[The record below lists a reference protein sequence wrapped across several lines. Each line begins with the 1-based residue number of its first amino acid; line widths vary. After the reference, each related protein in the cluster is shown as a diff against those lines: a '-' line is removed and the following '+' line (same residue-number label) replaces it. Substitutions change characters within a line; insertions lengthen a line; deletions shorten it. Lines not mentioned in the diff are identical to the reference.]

1 MKRPRVFFRPT
12 ARSDMKDIYRYILQL
27 SQDRRAASSYTD
39 RIFARCLA
47 IAEAPSG
54 GADRSRW
61 APGLRMVPFERSVL
75 ILYIAEGDRIQIVRV
90 VHGRRDVD
98 GLMHTQGTP

>member
-1 MKRPRVFFRPT
+1 MKRPRVLFRPT
-12 ARSDMKDIYRYILQL
+12 ARSDLKNIYRYILEQ

-39 RIFARCLA
+39 RIYARCLA
-47 IAEAPSG
+47 IADTPFG

-61 APGLRMVPFERSVL
+61 QPGMRMVPFERSVL
-75 ILYIAEGDRIQIVRV
+75 IVYMIEANAIQIVRV

-98 GLMHTQGTP
+98 RMMQ